1 VLGETHAEE
10 TSARFHPLC
19 TIVVVTIIVDSINQ
33 PLQILSLIRPM
44 VQTNPNPTNITAATA
59 NTIVLDIAG
68 MKCAGCVGAVE
79 KHLLAETGVK
89 SASVN
94 LLTGV
99 AAIAV
104 EPATATADALAS
116 KLTTKGFPSQPRIL
130 SAARSNQSHQR
141 QTKYNQESDQIQWQL
156 ISAGILL
163 GFSALG
169 HFIQPNAH
177 SHHGHSIV
185 NNFWWHWGFATLA
198 IAFPGRA
205 LLIDGWRSLWYGNP
219 NMNTLIGLGTIASY
233 TASLVALL
241 MPNLGWECFF
251 EEPVMII
258 GFITLGRTLEQQ
270 AKHRAANA
278 FDRLLSLQPTIARLV
293 SPDPDR
299 PQAIE
304 IPVEQVKIGEYL
316 RVLPGEKIPTDG
328 LIRWGE
334 TTIDESLLTGE
345 SIPVLKQL
353 GDVVIAG
360 TVNQSGAI
368 SIEVTRT
375 GDDTTLAQIIAL
387 VESAQTR
394 KAPVQQFADTVAG
407 YFTYGVM
414 AIALL
419 TFLFWYFIGTHN
431 PNLVPPISSL
441 TPLKAAIAVMVVA
454 CPCALGLAT
463 PTAILVGTGIGAES
477 GLLIKGGDV
486 LETVHRLDTVVF
498 DKTGTLTEGKPQVT
512 DILTAD
518 DIRHGLVGQVNQV
531 SQRLKPLLVMQS
543 PPARTNIGLTEL
555 DGNTIGSNQLLR
567 LAAAAESVTN
577 HPLAV
582 AIQQEAARLGLA
594 IPVVLNSHTEAG
606 LGVYAEVLIG
616 EEEATGVLVGNQN
629 WLTAKGVEI
638 SAEWLGAAETLT
650 VAGKTVM
657 YVAIVQE
664 LTSQVIGIIGVTDR
678 LRLDAIEAVKQL
690 QRKGLKVALLTGDR
704 APVAK
709 LIAAELGIVD
719 IYAEILPQDKAR
731 IIQSLQTP
739 HLSSGIPHRVAMI
752 GDGINDA
759 PALAQADVGI
769 ALNAGTDVAIEVADI
784 ILMRDRL
791 LDVVYAIDLSTKTFI
806 KIRQNLFWAAI
817 YNLLGIP
824 AAAGLLYWFG
834 WGAMLSPSAAGA
846 MMALSSVSVVTNS
859 LLLRLGTRHPQ
870 LPVSGD

>member
-1 VLGETHAEE
+1 
-10 TSARFHPLC
+10 
-19 TIVVVTIIVDSINQ
+19 
-33 PLQILSLIRPM
+33 M
-44 VQTNPNPTNITAATA
+44 VQTNFHPITIAKSTT

-104 EPATATADALAS
+104 EQETVTATALAD
-116 KLTTKGFPSQPRIL
+116 KLTTKGFPSQPRTL
-130 SAARSNQSHQR
+130 ASNENRSHQR
-141 QTKYNQESDQIQWQL
+141 QIKYAQESKQILWQL
-156 ISAGILL
+156 ITAGVLL
-163 GFSALG
+163 GLSAVG
-169 HFIQPNAH
+169 HFAQPDSSH
-177 SHHGHSIV
+177 LHHGYSV
-185 NNFWWHWGFATLA
+185 LNNFWWHWGFATLA
-198 IAFPGRA
+198 IVFPGRA
-205 LLIDGWRSLWYGNP
+205 ILIDGWRSLWYGSP
-219 NMNTLIGLGTIASY
+219 NMNTLVGLGTIASY

-293 SPDPDR
+293 SPDPER

-328 LIRWGE
+328 VIRWGE
-334 TTIDESLLTGE
+334 TTIDESLITGE

-353 GDVVIAG
+353 GDMVIAG

-375 GDDTTLAQIIAL
+375 GDDTTLAQIISL

-394 KAPVQQFADTVAG
+394 KAPVQKFADTVAG
-407 YFTYGVM
+407 YFTYGVI
-414 AIALL
+414 AIATL

-431 PNLVPPISSL
+431 PNLDPPISSL

-512 DILTAD
+512 DIIAAKD
-518 DIRHGLVGQVNQV
+518 FQPNE
-531 SQRLKPLLVMQS
+531 LLQ
-543 PPARTNIGLTEL
+543 
-555 DGNTIGSNQLLR
+555 

-582 AIQQEAARLGLA
+582 AIQREATRLSLT
-594 IPVVLNSHTEAG
+594 IPVVLNSQTEAG
-606 LGVYAEVLIG
+606 LGVYAEVQG
-616 EEEATGVLVGNQN
+616 ATERGSNGATRVIVGNRN
-629 WLTAKGVEI
+629 WLTMKGIEI
-638 SAEWLGAAETLT
+638 SNKWLSAAEALT
-650 VAGKTVM
+650 VVGKTVM
-657 YVAIVQE
+657 YVAIIEE
-664 LTSQVIGIIGVTDR
+664 LPSTSQIVGIMGVTDR
-678 LRLDAIEAVKQL
+678 LRLDAIDTVKQL
-690 QRKGLKVALLTGDR
+690 QHKGLRVALLTGDR

-709 LIAAELGIVD
+709 LIAAELGILDV
-719 IYAEILPQDKAR
+719 YSEILPQDKAR

-739 HLSSGIPHRVAMI
+739 PLSSGIPHKVAMI

-769 ALNAGTDVAIEVADI
+769 AMNAGTDVAIEVADI

-791 LDVVYAIDLSTKTFI
+791 LDVVYSIELSTKTFT

-859 LLLRLGTRHPQ
+859 LLLRLGKPRNQTIN
-870 LPVSGD
+870 

>member
-1 VLGETHAEE
+1 
-10 TSARFHPLC
+10 
-19 TIVVVTIIVDSINQ
+19 
-33 PLQILSLIRPM
+33 M
-44 VQTNPNPTNITAATA
+44 VKTTPNPTTIAESTS

-89 SASVN
+89 SAAVN

-99 AAIAV
+99 AAISV
-104 EPATATADALAS
+104 EPETATATALAG
-116 KLTTKGFPSQPRIL
+116 KLTTKGFPSQPRTL
-130 SAARSNQSHQR
+130 AQGENRSHQR
-141 QTKYNQESDQIQWQL
+141 QLKYAEESRQIQWQL

-163 GFSALG
+163 GLSALG

-177 SHHGHSIV
+177 SHHGYSIV
-185 NNFWWHWGFATLA
+185 NNFWWHCGFATLA
-198 IAFPGRA
+198 IVFPGRA
-205 LLIDGWRSLWYGNP
+205 ILVDGWRSLWYGSP
-219 NMNTLIGLGTIASY
+219 NMNTLVGMGTIASY

-258 GFITLGRTLEQQ
+258 GFITLGRTLEQR

-293 SPDPDR
+293 SPDPER

-316 RVLPGEKIPTDG
+316 QVLPGEKIPTDG
-328 LIRWGE
+328 VIRWGE
-334 TTIDESLLTGE
+334 TTIDQSLITGE

-375 GDDTTLAQIIAL
+375 GDDTTLAQIISL

-407 YFTYGVM
+407 YFTYGII
-414 AIALL
+414 AIATL
-419 TFLFWYFIGTHN
+419 TFLFWYFIGTNN
-431 PNLVPPISSL
+431 PNLDPPISSL

-463 PTAILVGTGIGAES
+463 PTAILVGTGIGAEA

-486 LETVHRLDTVVF
+486 LEAVHRLDTVVF

-518 DIRHGLVGQVNQV
+518 QV
-531 SQRLKPLLVMQS
+531 SSNELLQ
-543 PPARTNIGLTEL
+543 
-555 DGNTIGSNQLLR
+555 

-582 AIQQEAARLGLA
+582 AIGQEAARLGLT
-594 IPVVLNSHTEAG
+594 IPVVLNSQTEVG
-606 LGVYAEVLIG
+606 LGVCAEVQM
-616 EEEATGVLVGNQN
+616 TGDTLDGRYQVIVGNQN
-629 WLTAKGVEI
+629 CLTAKGIEV
-638 SAEWLGAAETLT
+638 SQEWLVAAEILT

-657 YVAIVQE
+657 YVAIGEE
-664 LTSQVIGIIGVTDR
+664 LASASKIVGIIGVTDR
-678 LRLDAIEAVKQL
+678 LRVDAIETVRQL
-690 QRKGLKVALLTGDR
+690 QQKGLRVALLTGDR
-704 APVAK
+704 SPVAK
-709 LIAAELGIVD
+709 LIAAELGILD

-731 IIQSLQTP
+731 IIQSLQQP
-739 HLSSGIPHRVAMI
+739 HLSSGIPHKVAMI

-769 ALNAGTDVAIEVADI
+769 AMNAGTDVAIEVADI

-791 LDVVYAIDLSTKTFI
+791 LDVVYSIELSTKTFT

-834 WGAMLSPSAAGA
+834 WGTMLSPSAAGA

-859 LLLRLGTRHPQ
+859 LLLRLGTKPKVINDFQ
-870 LPVSGD
+870 DSIYSISLTIE

>member
-1 VLGETHAEE
+1 
-10 TSARFHPLC
+10 
-19 TIVVVTIIVDSINQ
+19 
-33 PLQILSLIRPM
+33 M
-44 VQTNPNPTNITAATA
+44 VQTNPSPVNIKESVSSL
-59 NTIVLDIAG
+59 IVLDIAG

-89 SASVN
+89 SATVN

-99 AAIAV
+99 AAIAI
-104 EPATATADALAS
+104 EPETATATALAS

-130 SAARSNQSHQR
+130 ASTENRSHQR
-141 QTKYNQESDQIQWQL
+141 QIKHAQESTQIQWQL

-163 GFSALG
+163 GLSALG

-177 SHHGHSIV
+177 SHHGQSIV

-198 IAFPGRA
+198 IALPGRA
-205 LLIDGWRSLWYGNP
+205 LLVDGWRSLWYGNP
-219 NMNTLIGLGTIASY
+219 NMNTLVGLGTIASY

-270 AKHRAANA
+270 AKHRAASA

-304 IPVEQVKIGEYL
+304 IPVAQVKVGEYL

-328 LIRWGE
+328 TIRWGE
-334 TTIDESLLTGE
+334 TTIDESLITGE
-345 SIPVLKQL
+345 SVPVLKQL
-353 GDVVIAG
+353 GDLVIAG

-375 GDDTTLAQIIAL
+375 GDDTTLAQIISL

-419 TFLFWYFIGTHN
+419 TFLFWYFVGTNN
-431 PNLVPPISSL
+431 PNLDPPISSL

-463 PTAILVGTGIGAES
+463 PTAILVGTGIGAEA
-477 GLLIKGGDV
+477 GLLIKGGDI

-512 DILTAD
+512 DILTAND
-518 DIRHGLVGQVNQV
+518 LRGDAGGQVSQV
-531 SQRLKPLLVMQS
+531 SQRLKPPLVVQS
-543 PPARTNIGLTEL
+543 PPTRTESIENAISSTEL
-555 DGNTIGSNQLLR
+555 LQ

-582 AIQQEAARLGLA
+582 AIGQEAARLGLA
-594 IPVVLNSHTEAG
+594 IPVVLNSQTEAG
-606 LGVYAEVLIG
+606 LGVYAEVKG
-616 EEEATGVLVGNQN
+616 DGVTRVIVGNRN
-629 WLTAKGVEI
+629 WLVAKGIEI
-638 SAEWLGAAETLT
+638 SDQWLSVAEALT

-657 YVAIVQE
+657 YVAIAQE
-664 LTSQVIGIIGVTDR
+664 LPLVSQVLGIIGVTDR
-678 LRLDAIEAVKQL
+678 LRLDAIETVKQL
-690 QRKGLKVALLTGDR
+690 QAKGLKIVLLTGDR
-704 APVAK
+704 TPVAK
-709 LIAAELGIVD
+709 LIAQELGIVD
-719 IYAEILPQDKAR
+719 IHAEILPQDKAR

-739 HLSSGIPHRVAMI
+739 HLSSGIPHQVAMI

-769 ALNAGTDVAIEVADI
+769 ALNAGTDVAIEVADL

-791 LDVVYAIDLSTKTFI
+791 LDVVYAIELSSKTFT

-834 WGAMLSPSAAGA
+834 WGTMLSPSAAGA

-859 LLLRLGTRHPQ
+859 LLLRLGVKHP
-870 LPVSGD
+870 VVKISAD

>member
-1 VLGETHAEE
+1 
-10 TSARFHPLC
+10 
-19 TIVVVTIIVDSINQ
+19 
-33 PLQILSLIRPM
+33 M
-44 VQTNPNPTNITAATA
+44 VQTNPHPTTINESVS
-59 NTIVLDIAG
+59 NTVVLDIAG

-104 EPATATADALAS
+104 EPETATADALAS

-130 SAARSNQSHQR
+130 ASTENRSNQR
-141 QTKYNQESDQIQWQL
+141 QLQHAQESTQIQWQL

-163 GFSALG
+163 GLSALG

-177 SHHGHSIV
+177 SHHGQSIV

-198 IAFPGRA
+198 IALPGRA

-219 NMNTLIGLGTIASY
+219 NMNTLVGLGTIASY

-270 AKHRAANA
+270 AKHRAASA

-293 SPDPDR
+293 SPDPER

-304 IPVEQVKIGEYL
+304 IPVAQVKVGEYL

-328 LIRWGE
+328 TIRWGE
-334 TTIDESLLTGE
+334 TTIDESLITGE

-353 GDVVIAG
+353 GDAVIAG

-419 TFLFWYFIGTHN
+419 TFLFWYFVGTNN
-431 PNLVPPISSL
+431 PNLDPPISSL

-463 PTAILVGTGIGAES
+463 PTAILVGTGIGAEA
-477 GLLIKGGDV
+477 GLLIKGGDI

-498 DKTGTLTEGKPQVT
+498 DKTGTLTEGKPRVT
-512 DILTAD
+512 DVLTASD
-518 DIRHGLVGQVNQV
+518 LRGDSGGQVSQV
-531 SQRLKPLLVMQS
+531 SQRLKPPLMVQS
-543 PPARTNIGLTEL
+543 PPARTNTSASLSAAEETISSNEL
-555 DGNTIGSNQLLR
+555 IQ

-582 AIQQEAARLGLA
+582 AIGQEAARLGLA
-594 IPVVLNSHTEAG
+594 IPVVLNSQTEAG
-606 LGVYAEVLIG
+606 LGVYAEVKG
-616 EEEATGVLVGNQN
+616 DGVIKVIVGNRN
-629 WLTAKGVEI
+629 WLVAKGIEI
-638 SAEWLGAAETLT
+638 SDQWLSTAEALT

-657 YVAIVQE
+657 YVAIVEE
-664 LTSQVIGIIGVTDR
+664 LPLISQVMGIIGVTDR
-678 LRLDAIEAVKQL
+678 LRLDAIETVKQL
-690 QRKGLKVALLTGDR
+690 QAKGLKVVLLTGDR
-704 APVAK
+704 TPVAK

-719 IYAEILPQDKAR
+719 IHAEILPQDKAR

-739 HLSSGIPHRVAMI
+739 HLSSGIPHKVAMI

-769 ALNAGTDVAIEVADI
+769 AMNAGTDVAIEVADL
-784 ILMRDRL
+784 ILMRDQL
-791 LDVVYAIDLSTKTFI
+791 LDVVYAIKLSSKTFT

-824 AAAGLLYWFG
+824 AAAGLLYWCG

-859 LLLRLGTRHPQ
+859 LLLRLGVKPQ
-870 LPVSGD
+870 VVKISAD

>member
-1 VLGETHAEE
+1 
-10 TSARFHPLC
+10 
-19 TIVVVTIIVDSINQ
+19 
-33 PLQILSLIRPM
+33 M
-44 VQTNPNPTNITAATA
+44 VQTNPHPTTIKEFDS

-79 KHLLAETGVK
+79 KHLLTETGVK
-89 SASVN
+89 SAAVN

-104 EPATATADALAS
+104 EPQTATATALAS

-130 SAARSNQSHQR
+130 AGHENRSHQR
-141 QTKYNQESDQIQWQL
+141 QIKHAQESTQIQWQL

-163 GFSALG
+163 GLSALG

-177 SHHGHSIV
+177 SHHGQSIV

-198 IAFPGRA
+198 IALPGRA
-205 LLIDGWRSLWYGNP
+205 ILIDGWRSLWYGNP
-219 NMNTLIGLGTIASY
+219 NMNTLVGLGTMASY

-270 AKHRAANA
+270 TKHRAASA

-304 IPVEQVKIGEYL
+304 IPVAQVKVGEYL

-328 LIRWGE
+328 TIRWGE
-334 TTIDESLLTGE
+334 TTIDESLITGE

-353 GDVVIAG
+353 GDLVIAG

-419 TFLFWYFIGTHN
+419 TFLFWYFVGTNN
-431 PNLVPPISSL
+431 PNLDPPISSL
-441 TPLKAAIAVMVVA
+441 TPLKAAISVMVVA

-463 PTAILVGTGIGAES
+463 PTAILVGTGIGAEA

-486 LETVHRLDTVVF
+486 LETVHRLDTLVF
-498 DKTGTLTEGKPQVT
+498 DKTGTLTEGKPRVT

-518 DIRHGLVGQVNQV
+518 DIWGDLDGQRFQ
-531 SQRLKPLLVMQS
+531 PLLVMQS
-543 PPARTNIGLTEL
+543 PPTRTERVGLLAPDDETISSTEL
-555 DGNTIGSNQLLR
+555 LQ

-582 AIQQEAARLGLA
+582 AIQQEAARLDLA
-594 IPVVLNSHTEAG
+594 IPIVFNSQTEAG
-606 LGVYAEVLIG
+606 LGVYAEVKG
-616 EEEATGVLVGNQN
+616 DGAMGRWGDGVIRVIVGNRN
-629 WLTAKGVEI
+629 WLVAKGIEI
-638 SAEWLGAAETLT
+638 SDQWLSAAEALT
-650 VAGKTVM
+650 VVGKTVM
-657 YVAIVQE
+657 YVAIVEE
-664 LTSQVIGIIGVTDR
+664 LPLVSQVMGIIGVTDR
-678 LRLDAIEAVKQL
+678 LRLDAIETVKQL
-690 QRKGLKVALLTGDR
+690 QAKGLKVVLLTGDR
-704 APVAK
+704 TPVAQ
-709 LIAAELGIVD
+709 LIGHELGIVN
-719 IYAEILPQDKAR
+719 IHAEILPQDKAR

-739 HLSSGIPHRVAMI
+739 HLSSDIPHKVAMI

-769 ALNAGTDVAIEVADI
+769 ALNAGTDVAIEVADL

-791 LDVVYAIDLSTKTFI
+791 LDVVYAIELSSKTFT

-859 LLLRLGTRHPQ
+859 LLLRLGAKHP
-870 LPVSGD
+870 VVKISAD

>member
-1 VLGETHAEE
+1 
-10 TSARFHPLC
+10 
-19 TIVVVTIIVDSINQ
+19 
-33 PLQILSLIRPM
+33 M
-44 VQTNPNPTNITAATA
+44 VQTNPNPITIAESAS
-59 NTIVLDIAG
+59 NTIVLDITG

-99 AAIAV
+99 AAILV
-104 EPATATADALAS
+104 EPATATADTLAS

-130 SAARSNQSHQR
+130 AQTENRSDRR
-141 QTKYNQESDQIQWQL
+141 QAKYAQASKQILWQL
-156 ISAGILL
+156 ITAGILL
-163 GFSALG
+163 GLSAVG
-169 HFIQPNAH
+169 HFAQPDH
-177 SHHGHSIV
+177 TQMHHGQSV
-185 NNFWWHWGFATLA
+185 LNNFWWHWGFATLA
-198 IAFPGRA
+198 IVFPGRA
-205 LLIDGWRSLWYGNP
+205 ILIDGWRSLWYGNP
-219 NMNTLIGLGTIASY
+219 NMNTLVGLGTIASY
-233 TASLVALL
+233 TASMVALL
-241 MPNLGWECFF
+241 IPNLGWECFF

-293 SPDPDR
+293 SPDP

-304 IPVEQVKIGEYL
+304 IPVAQVKIGEYL
-316 RVLPGEKIPTDG
+316 RVLPGEKVPTDG
-328 LIRWGE
+328 VIRWGE
-334 TTIDESLLTGE
+334 TTIDESLITGE

-375 GDDTTLAQIIAL
+375 GDDTTLAQIISL

-394 KAPVQQFADTVAG
+394 NAPVQKFADTVAG
-407 YFTYGVM
+407 YFTYGVI
-414 AIALL
+414 AIATL

-431 PNLVPPISSL
+431 PNLDPPISSL

-463 PTAILVGTGIGAES
+463 PTAILVGTGIGAEA

-512 DILTAD
+512 DILTVD
-518 DIRHGLVGQVNQV
+518 SLRV

-543 PPARTNIGLTEL
+543 PPTRTNNINLSAPDDETISSTEL
-555 DGNTIGSNQLLR
+555 LQ

-582 AIQQEAARLGLA
+582 AIQQEATRLGLT
-594 IPVVLNSHTEAG
+594 IPVVLNSQTEAG
-606 LGVYAEVLIG
+606 LGVYAEVQMKGDILDG
-616 EEEATGVLVGNQN
+616 KYQVVVGNQN
-629 WLTAKGVEI
+629 CLTAKGIEVSE
-638 SAEWLGAAETLT
+638 EWLVAAEQLA

-657 YVAIVQE
+657 YVAILEE
-664 LTSQVIGIIGVTDR
+664 LPLASKIVGIIGVTDR
-678 LRLDAIEAVKQL
+678 LRIDAIETVKQL
-690 QRKGLKVALLTGDR
+690 RQKGLRVALLTGDR

-719 IYAEILPQDKAR
+719 IYSEILPQDKAR
-731 IIQSLQTP
+731 IIQSLQMP
-739 HLSSGIPHRVAMI
+739 HISSGIPHKVAMI

-769 ALNAGTDVAIEVADI
+769 AMNAGTDVAIEVADI

-791 LDVVYAIDLSTKTFI
+791 LDVVYSIELSTKTFT

-859 LLLRLGTRHPQ
+859 LLLRLGESRSK
-870 LPVSGD
+870 VIN

>member
-1 VLGETHAEE
+1 
-10 TSARFHPLC
+10 
-19 TIVVVTIIVDSINQ
+19 
-33 PLQILSLIRPM
+33 M
-44 VQTNPNPTNITAATA
+44 VQTHPTSPDIITAKDL

-79 KHLLAETGVK
+79 RHLLAETGVK

-104 EPATATADALAS
+104 EPATATPEVLAS
-116 KLTTKGFPSQPRIL
+116 KLTTKGFPSQPRML
-130 SAARSNQSHQR
+130 VGNENRSNQR
-141 QTKYNQESDQIQWQL
+141 QAKYAQASKQIQWQL

-169 HFIQPNAH
+169 HLIQPNAH
-177 SHHGHSIV
+177 SHHGYSIV

-198 IAFPGRA
+198 IIFPGRSI
-205 LLIDGWRSLWYGNP
+205 LVDGWRSLWYGSP

-293 SPDPDR
+293 SPDPER

-304 IPVEQVKIGEYL
+304 IPVAQVKIGEYL
-316 RVLPGEKIPTDG
+316 RVLPGEKLPTDG
-328 LIRWGE
+328 TIRWGE
-334 TTIDESLLTGE
+334 TTIDESLITGE

-353 GDVVIAG
+353 GDGVIAG

-394 KAPVQQFADTVAG
+394 KAPVQKFADIVAG
-407 YFTYGVM
+407 YFTYGVI
-414 AIALL
+414 AIATL
-419 TFLFWYFIGTHN
+419 TFLFWYFVGSHN
-431 PNLVPPISSL
+431 PNLDPPISSL

-463 PTAILVGTGIGAES
+463 PTAILVGTGIGAEA

-518 DIRHGLVGQVNQV
+518 DLRV
-531 SQRLKPLLVMQS
+531 SQGLKPLPVKQS
-543 PPARTNIGLTEL
+543 PFARTTQTETDL
-555 DGNTIGSNQLLR
+555 DLSAPEQETIGSTELLQ

-577 HPLAV
+577 HPLAE
-582 AIQQEAARLGLA
+582 AIGQEARRLNLT
-594 IPVVLNSHTEAG
+594 IPVVLTSQTAAG
-606 LGVYAEVLIG
+606 LGVYAEVQM
-616 EEEATGVLVGNQN
+616 TGDILHGKYRVAVGNQN
-629 WLTAKGVEI
+629 CLTAKGIEI
-638 SAEWLGAAETLT
+638 SAEWLVAAEKLT

-657 YVAIVQE
+657 YVATVEE
-664 LTSQVIGIIGVTDR
+664 LPLTGKVLGIIGVTDR
-678 LRLDAIEAVKQL
+678 LRQDAIETVKQL
-690 QRKGLKVALLTGDR
+690 QHKGLRVALLTGDR

-739 HLSSGIPHRVAMI
+739 HLSSGIPHKVAMI

-769 ALNAGTDVAIEVADI
+769 AMNAGTDVAIEVADI

-791 LDVVYAIDLSTKTFI
+791 LDVVYSIELSTKTFT

-859 LLLRLGTRHPQ
+859 LLLRLGKPI
-870 LPVSGD
+870 SKA

>member
-1 VLGETHAEE
+1 
-10 TSARFHPLC
+10 
-19 TIVVVTIIVDSINQ
+19 
-33 PLQILSLIRPM
+33 M
-44 VQTNPNPTNITAATA
+44 VQTNLNPITINESAT
-59 NTIVLDIAG
+59 NTIVLDITG

-104 EPATATADALAS
+104 EQETVTPADLAN

-130 SAARSNQSHQR
+130 AQTENRADQR
-141 QTKYNQESDQIQWQL
+141 QAKYAQESQQILWQL
-156 ISAGILL
+156 ITAGILL
-163 GFSALG
+163 GLSAVG
-169 HFIQPNAH
+169 HFTQPDH
-177 SHHGHSIV
+177 TQMHHGQSV
-185 NNFWWHWGFATLA
+185 LNNFWWHWGFATLA
-198 IAFPGRA
+198 IVFPGRA
-205 LLIDGWRSLWYGNP
+205 ILLDGWRSLWYGNP
-219 NMNTLIGLGTIASY
+219 NMNTLVGLGTIASY

-293 SPDPDR
+293 SPDPER

-328 LIRWGE
+328 AIRWGE
-334 TTIDESLLTGE
+334 TTIDESLITGE

-353 GDVVIAG
+353 GDLVIAG

-375 GDDTTLAQIIAL
+375 GDDTTLAQIISL

-394 KAPVQQFADTVAG
+394 KAPVQKFADTVAG
-407 YFTYGVM
+407 CFTYGVI
-414 AIALL
+414 AIATL

-431 PNLVPPISSL
+431 PNLDPPISSL

-463 PTAILVGTGIGAES
+463 PTAILVGTGIGAEA

-518 DIRHGLVGQVNQV
+518 SLRV
-531 SQRLKPLLVMQS
+531 SQRLKPTLVMQS
-543 PPARTNIGLTEL
+543 PPTRTNTNIGLSEP
-555 DGNTIGSNQLLR
+555 DGETIGVNELLQ

-582 AIQQEAARLGLA
+582 AIQQEAKRLGLT
-594 IPVVLNSHTEAG
+594 IPVVINSQTEVG
-606 LGVYAEVLIG
+606 LGVYAEVQM
-616 EEEATGVLVGNQN
+616 TGDILDGKYQVIVGNQN
-629 WLTAKGVEI
+629 CLTAKGIEV
-638 SAEWLGAAETLT
+638 SAEWLVAAEKLA

-657 YVAIVQE
+657 YVAIGEE
-664 LTSQVIGIIGVTDR
+664 LPSTSKIMGIIGVTDQ
-678 LRLDAIEAVKQL
+678 LRVDAIETVKQL
-690 QRKGLKVALLTGDR
+690 QHKGLKVALLTGDR

-709 LIAAELGIVD
+709 LIAAELGLVD
-719 IYAEILPQDKAR
+719 VYAEILPQDKAR

-769 ALNAGTDVAIEVADI
+769 AMNAGTDIAIEVADI

-791 LDVVYAIDLSTKTFI
+791 LDVVYSIELSTKTFT

-859 LLLRLGTRHPQ
+859 LLLRLGKSSIKTIN
-870 LPVSGD
+870 

>member
-1 VLGETHAEE
+1 
-10 TSARFHPLC
+10 
-19 TIVVVTIIVDSINQ
+19 
-33 PLQILSLIRPM
+33 M
-44 VQTNPNPTNITAATA
+44 VQTNPNPITIAEAAT

-79 KHLLAETGVK
+79 KHLLAEMGVK

-99 AAIAV
+99 AAILV
-104 EPATATADALAS
+104 EPATTTADVLAS
-116 KLTTKGFPSQPRIL
+116 KLTTKGFPSQPRTL
-130 SAARSNQSHQR
+130 AQTENRSDRR
-141 QTKYNQESDQIQWQL
+141 QAKYAQESQQILWQL
-156 ISAGILL
+156 ITAGILL
-163 GFSALG
+163 GLSAVG
-169 HFIQPNAH
+169 HFTQPEH
-177 SHHGHSIV
+177 TQMHHGNSV
-185 NNFWWHWGFATLA
+185 LNNFWWHWGFATLA
-198 IAFPGRA
+198 IVFPGRA
-205 LLIDGWRSLWYGNP
+205 MLLDGWRSLWYGNP
-219 NMNTLIGLGTIASY
+219 NMNTLVGLGTIASY

-293 SPDPDR
+293 SPDPER
-299 PQAIE
+299 PQPIE

-328 LIRWGE
+328 VIRWGE
-334 TTIDESLLTGE
+334 TTIDESLITGE

-353 GDVVIAG
+353 GDLVIAG

-375 GDDTTLAQIIAL
+375 GDDTTLAQIISL

-394 KAPVQQFADTVAG
+394 KAPVQKFADTVAG
-407 YFTYGVM
+407 YFTYGVI
-414 AIALL
+414 AIATL

-431 PNLVPPISSL
+431 PNLDPPISSL

-463 PTAILVGTGIGAES
+463 PTAILVGTGIGAEA

-518 DIRHGLVGQVNQV
+518 SLRL
-531 SQRLKPLLVMQS
+531 SQRLKPLLVLQS
-543 PPARTNIGLTEL
+543 LPTQTKANSNIGLSEP
-555 DGNTIGSNQLLR
+555 DGETIGVNELLQ

-582 AIQQEAARLGLA
+582 AIQQEAKRLGLT
-594 IPVVLNSHTEAG
+594 IPVVLNSQTAAG
-606 LGVYAEVLIG
+606 LGVYAEVQM
-616 EEEATGVLVGNQN
+616 TGDTLNGKYQVIVGNQN
-629 WLTAKGVEI
+629 CLTAKGIEVSEG
-638 SAEWLGAAETLT
+638 WLIAAEKLT

-657 YVAIVQE
+657 YVAIGE
-664 LTSQVIGIIGVTDR
+664 KLPSTSKIVGIIGVTDR
-678 LRLDAIEAVKQL
+678 LRVDAIETVKQL
-690 QRKGLKVALLTGDR
+690 QHKGLRVALLTGDR
-704 APVAK
+704 APVAQ
-709 LIAAELGIVD
+709 LIAAELEIVD
-719 IYAEILPQDKAR
+719 VYSEILPQDKAR

-739 HLSSGIPHRVAMI
+739 HISSGIPHKVAMI

-769 ALNAGTDVAIEVADI
+769 AMNAGTDVAIEVADI

-791 LDVVYAIDLSTKTFI
+791 LDVVYSIELSTKTFT

-859 LLLRLGTRHPQ
+859 LLLRWGKPSTRII
-870 LPVSGD
+870 S

>member
-1 VLGETHAEE
+1 
-10 TSARFHPLC
+10 
-19 TIVVVTIIVDSINQ
+19 
-33 PLQILSLIRPM
+33 M
-44 VQTNPNPTNITAATA
+44 VQTNPNPITITEAAS

-79 KHLLAETGVK
+79 KHLLAEMGVK

-99 AAIAV
+99 AAILV
-104 EPATATADALAS
+104 EPATTTADVLAN
-116 KLTTKGFPSQPRIL
+116 KLTTKGFPSQPRTL
-130 SAARSNQSHQR
+130 AQTENRSNQR
-141 QTKYNQESDQIQWQL
+141 QAKYAQESQQILWQL
-156 ISAGILL
+156 ITAGILL
-163 GFSALG
+163 GLSAVG
-169 HFIQPNAH
+169 HFAQPDPTH
-177 SHHGHSIV
+177 LHHGQSV
-185 NNFWWHWGFATLA
+185 LNNFWWHWGFATLA
-198 IAFPGRA
+198 IFFPGRA
-205 LLIDGWRSLWYGNP
+205 ILLDGWRSLWYGNP
-219 NMNTLIGLGTIASY
+219 NMNTLVGLGTIASY

-293 SPDPDR
+293 SPDPER
-299 PQAIE
+299 PQPIE

-328 LIRWGE
+328 VIRWGE
-334 TTIDESLLTGE
+334 TTIDESLITGE

-375 GDDTTLAQIIAL
+375 GDDTTLAKIISL

-394 KAPVQQFADTVAG
+394 KAPVQKFADTVAG
-407 YFTYGVM
+407 YFTYGVI
-414 AIALL
+414 AIATL
-419 TFLFWYFIGTHN
+419 TFLFWYFIGTQN
-431 PNLVPPISSL
+431 PNLDPPISSL

-518 DIRHGLVGQVNQV
+518 DIRDDSV

-543 PPARTNIGLTEL
+543 PPTRTKTIRSSEL
-555 DGNTIGSNQLLR
+555 LQ

-577 HPLAV
+577 HPLSV
-582 AIQQEAARLGLA
+582 AIQQEAKRLGLT
-594 IPVVLNSHTEAG
+594 IPVVLNSQTAAG
-606 LGVYAEVLIG
+606 LGVYAEVQM
-616 EEEATGVLVGNQN
+616 TGDTLHGKYQVIVGNQN
-629 WLTAKGVEI
+629 CLTAKGIEV
-638 SAEWLGAAETLT
+638 SAEWLVAAEELT

-657 YVAIVQE
+657 YVAIDE
-664 LTSQVIGIIGVTDR
+664 KLPSTSKIVGIIGVTDR
-678 LRLDAIEAVKQL
+678 LRVDAIDTVKQL
-690 QRKGLKVALLTGDR
+690 QQKGLRVALLTGDR
-704 APVAK
+704 APVAN
-709 LIAAELGIVD
+709 LIAAKLGIVD
-719 IYAEILPQDKAR
+719 IYSEILPQDKAR

-739 HLSSGIPHRVAMI
+739 DPSSGIPHKVAMI

-769 ALNAGTDVAIEVADI
+769 AMNAGTDVAIELADI

-791 LDVVYAIDLSTKTFI
+791 LDVVYSIELSTKTFT

-834 WGAMLSPSAAGA
+834 WGVMLSPSAAGA

-859 LLLRLGTRHPQ
+859 LLLRLGKP
-870 LPVSGD
+870 SIKAMN